1 LLTHALLIAAVA
13 TGILF
18 GVFYG
23 LGIYT
28 HHNEAVVVPD
38 VKGLTVDEAAGFL
51 ASKKLRFNV
60 IDSIATGSVP
70 PGTVAEMIPSSGAK
84 VKEGRI
90 VFLTVHSP
98 SARLK
103 GVPDVSDLSVREAE
117 ELLKSMEFYATQ
129 RKYVPGDYRD
139 LVIGLELG
147 GRLLESGERV
157 LPGAAINL
165 LVEDGRGKLPEETS
179 TDSLAETEESLP
191 NFF

>member
-1 LLTHALLIAAVA
+1 LLVAAVA

-18 GVFYG
+18 GVFYA
-23 LGIYT
+23 LDVYT

-38 VKGLTVDEAAGFL
+38 VRGLTVDEVSYFL

-60 IDSIATGSVP
+60 VDSIATSSVP
-70 PGTVAEMIPSSGAK
+70 PGTVAEMLPAPGAK

-98 SARLK
+98 NARLR

-117 ELLKSMEFYATQ
+117 ELMKSMEFYAVQ

-139 LVIGLELG
+139 LVVGLELG
-147 GRLLESGERV
+147 GRILEPGERA

-165 LVEDGRGKLPEETS
+165 LVEDGRGRLPEEAPF
-179 TDSLAETEESLP
+179 DSLTEEETEEGLP
-191 NFF
+191 DFF